1 MINWFLFFLH
11 RILAHRHIGE
21 TNMNLYSSRSHTIF
35 RMVRSNS
42 PPTDFVCFLRSFS
55 LYSLLIR
62 LLRVEIGLGMRIVAT
77 HVMLYVYRFWYVIQ
91 CIVFPF
97 IFMVVM
103 LLSVVVMVISMDVF
117 FFSRIWWTLLVLNGR
132 QKLEQKVFGSKR
144 VHT

>member
-1 MINWFLFFLH
+1 
-11 RILAHRHIGE
+11 
-21 TNMNLYSSRSHTIF
+21 MNLYSSRSHTIF

-42 PPTDFVCFLRSFS
+42 PPTDFVCFIRSFS

-117 FFSRIWWTLLVLNGR
+117 FS
-132 QKLEQKVFGSKR
+132 LEFGGPCWF
-144 VHT
+144 